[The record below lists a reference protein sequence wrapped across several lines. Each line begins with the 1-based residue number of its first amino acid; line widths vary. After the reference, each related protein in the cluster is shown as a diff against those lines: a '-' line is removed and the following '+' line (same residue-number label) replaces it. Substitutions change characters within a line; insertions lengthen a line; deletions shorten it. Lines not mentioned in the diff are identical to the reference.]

1 MMVISGSRKQRKLVF
16 QGNSLFNTGVN
27 HTTNGLRYTT
37 LGIYD
42 NIRAVKTFAYFD
54 YSVAG
59 ADQVDINALISTQI
73 TGRLNQNDIVVIWEG
88 TNDLAHDNALTGQAA
103 YNNLVTFSTA
113 VRDQGA
119 KLVICT
125 AIARDLAGDAAD
137 LMTRIGDYNTL
148 IRNNQSSICDAL
160 CDLGANANF
169 DQRAD
174 CANTT
179 YYDSDKLH
187 LVQGGQDLTISLITT
202 TIQSIY

>member
-1 MMVISGSRKQRKLVF
+1 MIIGGNYRQRKLVF

-27 HTTNGLRYTT
+27 HVTNGLRYTT
-37 LGIYD
+37 LAIYD

-59 ADQVDINALISTQI
+59 ADQLDINALISSQI
-73 TGRLNQNDIVVIWEG
+73 TGRLSASDIVTIWEG

-103 YNNLVTFSTA
+103 YNNLVAFCSA
-113 VRDQGA
+113 VRNQGA
-119 KLVICT
+119 KLVVCT

-148 IRNNQSSICDAL
+148 VRNNQSSICDAL

-169 DQRAD
+169 DARAD
-174 CANTT
+174 CANGT
-179 YYDSDKLH
+179 YYAADKLH
-187 LVQGGQDLTISLITT
+187 LVQGGQDLTVSLITT
-202 TIQSIY
+202 SIQTLY